1 MGGFDVANRNVFFTH
16 NGNYLGVAFEK
27 VRSNLF
33 PCIAFTSP
41 GEHVIV
47 NFGKY
52 PFLWDF
58 TTKAEPFKPAPLAMV
73 SMYDIPPVRAGLA
86 GDKWTNLEQYFA
98 REWGFL
104 DPVVRTALERA
115 HRQLRQQ
122 FGTLSK
128 KPAVPE
134 RKPEGRKGT
143 LKTPIKTRPR
153 S

>member
-98 REWGFL
+98 ANGVSSIQSSEPLWNAPIVNYVSSLALFL
-104 DPVVRTALERA
+104 
-115 HRQLRQQ
+115 
-122 FGTLSK
+122 K
-128 KPAVPE
+128 N
-134 RKPEGRKGT
+134 
-143 LKTPIKTRPR
+143 RP
-153 S
+153 SL